1 MSPSAAETSSED
13 EVFGPMPA
21 STRYIHLSCYF
32 SNTSQQEQRS
42 RRALG
47 RGEFGH
53 DPKDIEKY
61 EQMGFV
67 MSGNRRKKKQPAA
80 AMDEASKK
88 AGYLLL
94 KEEKQLRE
102 TELVARFKEMIE
114 NRKAG
119 DTK

>member
-1 MSPSAAETSSED
+1 
-13 EVFGPMPA
+13 MPA
-21 STRYIHLSCYF
+21 STRYIYLSDY

-42 RRALG
+42 RRVLG

-67 MSGNRRKKKQPAA
+67 MSGNRRKKNQPAGP
-80 AMDEASKK
+80 MDEASRK
-88 AGYLLL
+88 AGYQLL

-102 TELVARFKEMIE
+102 TELVARFKEMVE
-114 NRKAG
+114 NRKAS
-119 DTK
+119 DIK

>member
-1 MSPSAAETSSED
+1 MLLVS
-13 EVFGPMPA
+13 
-21 STRYIHLSCYF
+21 IYF
-32 SNTSQQEQRS
+32 SNTSHQEQRS
-42 RRALG
+42 RRILG

-67 MSGNRRKKKQPAA
+67 MSGNRRKKKQPPAV
-80 AMDEASKK
+80 DEASRK
-88 AGYLLL
+88 AGYKIH
-94 KEEKQLRE
+94 KEERQLRE